1 MEKRFNRPLNKGRTH
16 SIIKNDN
23 NCSIKQTLETH
34 VRGLKFS
41 PGPPSDL
48 YQRQR
53 STSLL
58 KKSKKKTAAGEQIAA
73 VNKGE
78 VAGQGVCF
86 LVDFYFLSSVFQ
98 FCFPCM
104 VGTSTGTA
112 CDGSWGQWE
121 RKG

>member
-1 MEKRFNRPLNKGRTH
+1 MSFVFTKKLKEKKKRKRKRKKRREEEEVRRGRKENNWVEKRFNRPLNKGRTH

-58 KKSKKKTAAGEQIAA
+58 KKSKREDSGRRT
-73 VNKGE
+73 
-78 VAGQGVCF
+78 
-86 LVDFYFLSSVFQ
+86 DRSS
-98 FCFPCM
+98 
-104 VGTSTGTA
+104 
-112 CDGSWGQWE
+112 E
-121 RKG
+121 